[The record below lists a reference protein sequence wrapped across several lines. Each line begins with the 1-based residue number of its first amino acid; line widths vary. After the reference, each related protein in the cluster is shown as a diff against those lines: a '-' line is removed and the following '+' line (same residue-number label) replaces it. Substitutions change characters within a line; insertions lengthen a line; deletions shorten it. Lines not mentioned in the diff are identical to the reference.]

1 MFAIHSLSGF
11 TLRAPLE
18 QLAKSVEARGVRRGD
33 TEYEPALVDQD
44 EAVVRYKVAA
54 DAYRSML
61 PKALERGPVKHA
73 WQLMSRR
80 VVAVR
85 PEDRIEKA
93 WHVIAEN
100 KVRQALVVSVNQGI
114 AGVVSERDLLTSINL
129 ESGGIRDV
137 LSKSVADVMT
147 SPVISADPVTDIRRI
162 AQALLEYRL
171 SGMPIVEE
179 SGSIVGFISRGDI
192 LRSIIND
199 PPVSLWV

>member
-18 QLAKSVEARGVRRGD
+18 QLAKSAEARALRRGD
-33 TEYEPALVDQD
+33 TEYEPTFVDQD
-44 EAVVRYKVAA
+44 EAVARYKGAA

-93 WHVIAEN
+93 WFVIAEN
-100 KVRQALVVSVNQGI
+100 RVRQALVVSLDQGI

-137 LSKSVADVMT
+137 LARSVADVMA

-199 PPVSLWV
+199 PPLSVWA